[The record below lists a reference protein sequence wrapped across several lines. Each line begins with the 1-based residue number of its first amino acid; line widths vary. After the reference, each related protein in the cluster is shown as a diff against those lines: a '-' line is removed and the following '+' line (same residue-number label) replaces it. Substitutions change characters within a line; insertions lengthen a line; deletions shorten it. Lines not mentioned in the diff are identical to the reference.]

1 MNPDKQRPDK
11 CPECKGTN
19 TKWEFYI
26 NEEFM
31 ACLDCG
37 WTGEEE
43 ASNEP
48 K

>member
-11 CPECKGTN
+11 CPECGSEN
-19 TKWEFYI
+19 VEWEYNGI
-26 NEEFM
+26 DEYM
-31 ACLDCG
+31 YCVDCE

-43 ASNEP
+43 GE